1 MAGVIVATRPIRAE
15 VAAVAA
21 GADASVPLIVLEGR
35 AGCDASLDLPLP
47 TQAPGAQARRARP
60 HPHPRDDQDI
70 GRAQGRHV
78 HPADDGLV
86 RPAPCLEYGAGPWRH
101 VVAAPRGCGGRRF

>member
-1 MAGVIVATRPIRAE
+1 MRATKVSQDTFVDIVLIPTRYINTVQKSRAAQAARAMAGVIVATRPIRAE

-47 TQAPGAQARRARP
+47 TQAPGGVP
-60 HPHPRDDQDI
+60 
-70 GRAQGRHV
+70 
-78 HPADDGLV
+78 LS
-86 RPAPCLEYGAGPWRH
+86 WNT
-101 VVAAPRGCGGRRF
+101 

>member
-1 MAGVIVATRPIRAE
+1 MRATKVSQDTFVYIVLIPTRYINTVQKSRAAQAVRAMAAVVVTRPICAE

-47 TQAPGAQARRARP
+47 TQAPGGVPP
-60 HPHPRDDQDI
+60 H
-70 GRAQGRHV
+70 
-78 HPADDGLV
+78 LS
-86 RPAPCLEYGAGPWRH
+86 WNT
-101 VVAAPRGCGGRRF
+101 

>member
-1 MAGVIVATRPIRAE
+1 MVAVVVATRPIRAE

-47 TQAPGAQARRARP
+47 TQAPGAQAQLAC
-60 HPHPRDDQDI
+60 PHPRDDHDQDI
-70 GRAQGRHV
+70 GRT
-78 HPADDGLV
+78 
-86 RPAPCLEYGAGPWRH
+86 
-101 VVAAPRGCGGRRF
+101 RGFTLQMMV

>member
-1 MAGVIVATRPIRAE
+1 MAVVVVVTRPIRAE

-21 GADASVPLIVLEGR
+21 GADASVQLIVLEGR

-47 TQAPGAQARRARP
+47 TQALGAQARRARP

-70 GRAQGRHV
+70 GRAQGRQV
-78 HPADDGLV
+78 HPAYDGLV
-86 RPAPCLEYGAGPWRH
+86 WPAPCLECGAGPWCH
-101 VVAAPRGCGGRRF
+101 VVAAPRGHGERRL